1 MNVGVFGIGSIGGVV
16 ASSLISAG
24 KCNVTLF
31 ARGQALKALSTT
43 GLNLKTHEGDQHHF
57 NVVDALVDSE
67 QIQCQPPQPLDYLLL
82 CTKAHQVPSI
92 ASSLS
97 QLLISNPNMIVVPC
111 TNGLP
116 FWFHPLESTDPDGIL
131 SHTIPRKNLLGS
143 QCFISGAA
151 KPDYSLWETHWPS
164 ERNTLLFGELDGG
177 ELDGGEL
184 DGGGAT
190 RAQQLADLFQGSRV
204 QVQTNV
210 CQPDD
215 PQHIRD
221 HIFDKLLIN
230 CSINTIGALTKL
242 DCGETCETNSPSN
255 RLLQRLVTEAI
266 AVGEQCVPPLTLTHT
281 PQSIS
286 KHYNNQY
293 GLKSSMLHD
302 VENHRQL
309 EKGFIVD
316 PLVELGKVYNV
327 PTPCLETVSD
337 LLDVYEHQ
345 RVRG

>member
-1 MNVGVFGIGSIGGVV
+1 
-16 ASSLISAG
+16 L
-24 KCNVTLF
+24 
-31 ARGQALKALSTT
+31 Q
-43 GLNLKTHEGDQHHF
+43 
-57 NVVDALVDSE
+57 
-67 QIQCQPPQPLDYLLL
+67 
-82 CTKAHQVPSI
+82 
-92 ASSLS
+92 
-97 QLLISNPNMIVVPC
+97 
-111 TNGLP
+111 
-116 FWFHPLESTDPDGIL
+116 STDPDGIL

-164 ERNTLLFGELDGG
+164 ERNTLLF
-177 ELDGGEL
+177 GEL

-266 AVGEQCVPPLTLTHT
+266 AVGEHCVPPLTLTHT

>member
-1 MNVGVFGIGSIGGVV
+1 MREE
-16 ASSLISAG
+16 
-24 KCNVTLF
+24 TQYLF
-31 ARGQALKALSTT
+31 
-43 GLNLKTHEGDQHHF
+43 
-57 NVVDALVDSE
+57 VDALVDSE

-82 CTKAHQVPSI
+82 CTKAHHVPSI

-116 FWFHPLESTDPDGIL
+116 FWFHPLQSTDPDGIL

-177 ELDGGEL
+177 
-184 DGGGAT
+184 GAT

-210 CQPDD
+210 CQPED
-215 PQHIRD
+215 PLTIRD

-266 AVGEQCVPPLTLTHT
+266 AVGEHCVPPLTLTHT